1 MKVNQSEQQKV
12 NHIIQPKSQQKSQP
26 DSKGESQHDCQ
37 LTCRAES
44 QPQKSTKQVKQIGQP
59 DCTGEANM
67 KVNHNVQLKVNQTS
81 PPECKAESQ
90 HDSQRICQ
98 RKSMRKFKVV
108 NEQKST
114 SKLHPASVNLS
125 LLSALGLAQL
135 GCLACPQ

>member
-1 MKVNQSEQQKV
+1 MKVNQSVQQKV
-12 NHIIQPKSQQKSQP
+12 NHIVQPKSQP
-26 DSKGESQHDCQ
+26 DSKGESQHDSQ
-37 LTCRAES
+37 LICLCRAES
-44 QPQKSTKQVKQIGQP
+44 QPQNNSSKQVNQTT
-59 DCTGEANM
+59 DEANM

-81 PPECKAESQ
+81 PPECKDESQ